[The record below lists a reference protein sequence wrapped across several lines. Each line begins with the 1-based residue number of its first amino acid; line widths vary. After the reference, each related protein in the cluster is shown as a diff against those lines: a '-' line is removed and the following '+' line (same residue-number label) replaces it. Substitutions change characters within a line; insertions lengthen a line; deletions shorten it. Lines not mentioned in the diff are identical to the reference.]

1 MELVQRFCQL
11 QLQLDSVKQLLAQKE
26 SLIKGD
32 QAKIDHLEKVL
43 VQLKIDDGQG
53 SLKVQTLQ
61 NQLTQK
67 DLEVAN
73 AKIVC
78 TDSEITKMLG
88 KLDNFMMKLESRLGI
103 NSNIDDRIQLQT
115 QVESMQRQLI
125 DLKQE
130 QLLEIEEIRANSQVE
145 LLEEKK
151 KL

>member
-1 MELVQRFCQL
+1 
-11 QLQLDSVKQLLAQKE
+11 
-26 SLIKGD
+26 
-32 QAKIDHLEKVL
+32 
-43 VQLKIDDGQG
+43 
-53 SLKVQTLQ
+53 
-61 NQLTQK
+61 
-67 DLEVAN
+67 
-73 AKIVC
+73 
-78 TDSEITKMLG
+78 MLG